1 MFKVW
6 TRTLALIK
14 TSRKVYPKCYRTP
27 RVKFVFDK
35 GKPSENTNSNNSVRS
50 IASCEMNPNLS
61 QLSST
66 TSTSSMTS
74 DTKMSSLFYG
84 NTYIYGGTF
93 NFNNPQSSQK
103 RQSDDSGLQIAK
115 TKYKRIL
122 PLSFSDSDSEW
133 TLVHFPSV
141 IIRLNYTFNVWTVWT
156 HI

>member
-1 MFKVW
+1 MW

-27 RVKFVFDK
+27 RVKLFLTKESRPKIQIQITVFVLLLLVKWIQICQF
-35 GKPSENTNSNNSVRS
+35 
-50 IASCEMNPNLS
+50 
-61 QLSST
+61 SST

-74 DTKMSSLFYG
+74 DTKMSSLFDG
-84 NTYIYGGTF
+84 NTYIYGRTF

-115 TKYKRIL
+115 TTYKRIL

-133 TLVHFPSV
+133 TLVHFSSV

>member
-1 MFKVW
+1 MNTYSRLNQNQQKSISKVLSD
-6 TRTLALIK
+6 TEG
-14 TSRKVYPKCYRTP
+14 KV
-27 RVKFVFDK
+27 VFDK

-122 PLSFSDSDSEW
+122 PLSFSDSDSE
-133 TLVHFPSV
+133 
-141 IIRLNYTFNVWTVWT
+141 
-156 HI
+156 

>member
-1 MFKVW
+1 MNTYSRLNQNQQKSISKVISD
-6 TRTLALIK
+6 TK
-14 TSRKVYPKCYRTP
+14 GKV
-27 RVKFVFDK
+27 VFDK

-66 TSTSSMTS
+66 TSTSSMT
-74 DTKMSSLFYG
+74 SLFYG

-141 IIRLNYTFNVWTVWT
+141 LIRLNYTFNVWTVWT

>member
-14 TSRKVYPKCYRTP
+14 ASRKVYPKCYRTP
-27 RVKFVFDK
+27 RVKLSLTKESRPKIQIQITVFVLLLLVKWIQICHSFRQ
-35 GKPSENTNSNNSVRS
+35 PQVLVQWLLTLR
-50 IASCEMNPNLS
+50 CH
-61 QLSST
+61 
-66 TSTSSMTS
+66 
-74 DTKMSSLFYG
+74 LFFM
-84 NTYIYGGTF
+84 GTLTF
-93 NFNNPQSSQK
+93 TEELFILAILSQK

-141 IIRLNYTFNVWTVWT
+141 IIRLNYTFNVWTIWT

>member
-14 TSRKVYPKCYRTP
+14 TSRKVYPKCYWTLRIKLFLMKESRPKIQIQIT
-27 RVKFVFDK
+27 VFVLLLFVTWIQICH
-35 GKPSENTNSNNSVRS
+35 SFS
-50 IASCEMNPNLS
+50 L
-61 QLSST
+61 T

-74 DTKMSSLFYG
+74 DTKMSSLYYG

-103 RQSDDSGLQIAK
+103 RQSDDCGLQITK

-133 TLVHFPSV
+133 TLVHSPSI

>member
-1 MFKVW
+1 MNTYCRLNQNQQKSISKVILD
-6 TRTLALIK
+6 TEG
-14 TSRKVYPKCYRTP
+14 KV
-27 RVKFVFDK
+27 VSDK

-74 DTKMSSLFYG
+74 DTKMSSLYYG

-122 PLSFSDSDSEW
+122 PLSFSDSDSE
-133 TLVHFPSV
+133 
-141 IIRLNYTFNVWTVWT
+141 
-156 HI
+156 

>member
-1 MFKVW
+1 MNTYSRLSQNQQKSISKV
-6 TRTLALIK
+6 LSNIEG
-14 TSRKVYPKCYRTP
+14 KVL
-27 RVKFVFDK
+27 FDK
-35 GKPSENTNSNNSVRS
+35 GKPYENTNSNNSVRS

-74 DTKMSSLFYG
+74 LLYG

-103 RQSDDSGLQIAK
+103 RQSDDSRLQIAK
-115 TKYKRIL
+115 TKYKRIP

>member
-1 MFKVW
+1 MNTYSRLNQNQQKSISKVISD
-6 TRTLALIK
+6 TK
-14 TSRKVYPKCYRTP
+14 GKV
-27 RVKFVFDK
+27 VFDK

-66 TSTSSMTS
+66 TSPSS
-74 DTKMSSLFYG
+74 MSSLFYG

-122 PLSFSDSDSEW
+122 PLSFSDSDSE
-133 TLVHFPSV
+133 
-141 IIRLNYTFNVWTVWT
+141 
-156 HI
+156 

>member
-14 TSRKVYPKCYRTP
+14 TSKKVYPKCYRTP
-27 RVKFVFDK
+27 RVKLFLTKESRPKIQIQITVFVLLLLVKWIQICQF
-35 GKPSENTNSNNSVRS
+35 
-50 IASCEMNPNLS
+50 
-61 QLSST
+61 SST

-74 DTKMSSLFYG
+74 DTKMSSLFDG
-84 NTYIYGGTF
+84 NTYIYGRTF

-115 TKYKRIL
+115 TTYKRIL

-133 TLVHFPSV
+133 TLVHFSSV

>member
-1 MFKVW
+1 MQISGHRNVQSVNTYSRLIQNQQKSISKVLSD
-6 TRTLALIK
+6 TEG
-14 TSRKVYPKCYRTP
+14 KV
-27 RVKFVFDK
+27 VFDK
-35 GKPSENTNSNNSVRS
+35 GKPSENKNSNNSVRS

-122 PLSFSDSDSEW
+122 SLSFSDSDSE
-133 TLVHFPSV
+133 
-141 IIRLNYTFNVWTVWT
+141 
-156 HI
+156 